1 MLLCQGCTLLILN
14 WEQNGI
20 STQQSQSQLAKGVCL
35 LGTFLLCLAAQPSF
49 HLILVIVFGAGQT
62 PMSPALLQG
71 EDLVRA
77 LGLEGRKGTLHAK
90 DGVLIDKK
98 DRRKRIQ
105 LDKNSF
111 NGCSFSLLINESRLG
126 IDKQE

>member
-1 MLLCQGCTLLILN
+1 
-14 WEQNGI
+14 
-20 STQQSQSQLAKGVCL
+20 
-35 LGTFLLCLAAQPSF
+35 
-49 HLILVIVFGAGQT
+49 
-62 PMSPALLQG
+62 MSPALLQG